1 MYEPAPHDEITG
13 LVNYLEVQL
22 SALRA
27 APLGLTEAQATA
39 TPCRSDLSV
48 AGIVKHTAYGLR
60 GATATI
66 ADEGRAGID
75 EEAFAAH
82 AASFIV
88 TPSETVTEV
97 LSEFDA
103 ARVACLA
110 AIGAADP
117 DADFLAPPAPWFGI
131 FEARPAKL
139 RYFLVHLIE
148 ETARHAGHVDILREQ
163 LDGVAV
169 PALVLTLEGMPAN
182 DFLQPYVPAP
192 GTIGS
197 RV

>member
-1 MYEPAPHDEITG
+1 MNEPAPHNEITG

-66 ADEGRAGID
+66 ADGGRTGID

-103 ARVACLA
+103 ARLACLA

-131 FEARPAKL
+131 FASRPAKPRHFPGPRL
-139 RYFLVHLIE
+139 AE
-148 ETARHAGHVDILREQ
+148 PARHAGHVDNLREQ

-169 PALVLTLEGMPAN
+169 PSLVLTLEGMPAN
-182 DFLQPYVPAP
+182 DFFQPYVPAP
-192 GTIGS
+192 GSIGS
-197 RV
+197 